1 MMISNLSK
9 TENTQEKTVSDSI
22 GFLPYGRQWVDEN
35 DVAAV
40 LSTLRSDWITQG
52 PVIQRFEQAVSDQCG
67 ATYGVAMANGTA
79 ALHAACA
86 AAGIGE
92 GDQVITTP
100 LSFVASANCVLYCG
114 GTPVFSDV
122 HSDTLTIDVSE
133 IEKKLT
139 AQTKALIIVDLSGHP
154 CELDE
159 IRALAHKH
167 NLVVIEDA
175 AHSLGAFYKGKPVGG
190 ISDMTVLSFHPV
202 KHITTGEGGMVLTNN
217 AEFAER
223 LARFRT
229 HGITRQ
235 REYFSEV
242 DQGPWY
248 YEMIDMGHNYRI
260 TDFQCALGLSQLEKL
275 TMFVNGRREIAR
287 CYQEG
292 LRELQEIRLPIEL
305 PTVRS
310 SYHLFSIR
318 LQLNQLKK
326 TRREIFQEL
335 QDCGLGVNVHY
346 IPIPWHPFYQ
356 KLGYQKKQWPVAE
369 AAYEELISLPM
380 WPAMSK
386 NDVDRVIQS
395 VKKVVAHSKK

>member
-1 MMISNLSK
+1 MSHISMPQIAEDK
-9 TENTQEKTVSDSI
+9 TISSRHE
-22 GFLPYGRQWVDEN
+22 FLPYGRQWIDEE
-35 DVAAV
+35 DIDAV
-40 LSTLRSDWITQG
+40 ISVLRSDWITQG
-52 PVIQRFEQAVSDQCG
+52 PLVQRFEQAVAEQCG
-67 ATYGVAMANGTA
+67 ALYGVAMANGTA
-79 ALHAACA
+79 ALHAACV
-86 AAGIGE
+86 AAGIGD

-114 GTPVFSDV
+114 GQPIFADV
-122 HSDTLTIDVSE
+122 CTDALTIDVTE
-133 IEKKLT
+133 IEKRLT
-139 AQTKALIIVDLSGHP
+139 PKTKAIIAVDFSGHP

-159 IRALAHKH
+159 IRAFAQKH
-167 NLVVIEDA
+167 NLIVIEDA

-190 ISDMTVLSFHPV
+190 LSDMTVLSFHPV

-217 AEFAER
+217 PEFAER
-223 LARFRT
+223 LERFRT

-235 REYFSEV
+235 RESFQEV

-248 YEMIDMGHNYRI
+248 YEMLDLGHNSRI
-260 TDFQCALGLSQLEKL
+260 TDFQCALGLSQLNKL
-275 TMFVNGRREIAR
+275 NMFVESRRELAR
-287 CYQEG
+287 CYQES
-292 LRELQEIRLPIEL
+292 LEELQEIQLPIEL

-310 SYHLFSIR
+310 SYHLFPIR
-318 LQLNQLKK
+318 LQLQQLKK

-369 AAYEELISLPM
+369 AAYEELISLPI

-395 VKKVVAHSKK
+395 VKKVVGHSKK

>member
-1 MMISNLSK
+1 MISNLSK
-9 TENTQEKTVSDSI
+9 TGITQEKTVSDSN
-22 GFLPYGRQWVDEN
+22 GFLPYGRQWIDEEDIN
-35 DVAAV
+35 AV
-40 LSTLRSDWITQG
+40 ISALRSDWITQG
-52 PVIQRFEQAVSDQCG
+52 PLIQRFEQAVSEQCG
-67 ATYGVAMANGTA
+67 VSYGVAMANGTT
-79 ALHAACA
+79 ALHAACV
-86 AAGIGE
+86 AAGIGS

-114 GTPVFSDV
+114 GIPVFSDV

-133 IEKKLT
+133 IEKRLT
-139 AQTKALIIVDLSGHP
+139 AKTKAIIAVDFSGHP

-159 IRALAHKH
+159 VRALAQKY
-167 NLVVIEDA
+167 NLIVIEDA

-190 ISDMTVLSFHPV
+190 LSDMTVLSFHPV

-217 AEFAER
+217 SEFAER
-223 LARFRT
+223 LKRFRT

-235 REYFSEV
+235 REYFNEA

-248 YEMIDMGHNYRI
+248 YEMIDLGHNSRI
-260 TDFQCALGLSQLEKL
+260 TDFQCALGLSQLDKL
-275 TMFVNGRREIAR
+275 KMFVEGRREIAR

-292 LRELQEIRLPIEL
+292 LGELQEIRLPIEL
-305 PTVRS
+305 PIVRS
-310 SYHLFSIR
+310 SYHLFPIR
-318 LQLNQLKK
+318 LQLKQLKK

-369 AAYEELISLPM
+369 AAYEELISLPI
-380 WPAMSK
+380 WPAMSR

-395 VKKVVAHSKK
+395 VKKVVENSKK

>member
-1 MMISNLSK
+1 MISNLSIPEI
-9 TENTQEKTVSDSI
+9 TEEKISSTSTS
-22 GFLPYGRQWVDEN
+22 FLPYGRQWIDEEDIN
-35 DVAAV
+35 AV
-40 LSTLRSDWITQG
+40 ISALRSDWITQG
-52 PVIQRFEQAVSDQCG
+52 PLIQRFEEAVAEQCG

-79 ALHAACA
+79 ALHGACV
-86 AAGIGE
+86 AAGIE
-92 GDQVITTP
+92 KGDEVITTP

-114 GTPVFSDV
+114 GQPVFADV
-122 HSDTLTIDVSE
+122 RSDTLTIDVSE

-139 AQTKALIIVDLSGHP
+139 AKTKAIIAVGYAGHP

-159 IRALAHKH
+159 IRALAKKH
-167 NLVVIEDA
+167 HLIVIEDA
-175 AHSLGAFYKGKPVGG
+175 AHSFGAFYKGLPVGG
-190 ISDMTVLSFHPV
+190 LSDMTTLSFHPV

-217 AEFAER
+217 PECVER
-223 LARFRT
+223 LQRFRS

-235 REYFSEV
+235 RDCFQEV

-248 YEMIDMGHNYRI
+248 YEMVDLGQNSRI

-275 TMFVNGRREIAR
+275 KKFVERRREIAQ

-292 LRELQEIRLPIEL
+292 LAEIQEIQLPVEL
-305 PTVRS
+305 PSVRS
-310 SYHLFSIR
+310 SYHLFPIR
-318 LQLNQLKK
+318 LQLKQLKK
-326 TRREIFQEL
+326 TRREIFQQL

-369 AAYEELISLPM
+369 AAYEELISLPI
-380 WPAMSK
+380 WPAMSG
-386 NDVDRVIQS
+386 NDVGRVIQS